1 MKIYRFLSKVKFL
14 NSYSIK
20 LLFIAVVG
28 IHIPLIGLAIFLSS
42 RLAANINTEQVFL
55 LTFGL
60 TFLASALSLYIL
72 NEMVVPVKR
81 AKNALRTYMTERKLP
96 HLPTHYTDEVGVLM
110 RSVQKTLESLDDLIK
125 EKQDM
130 MALIS
135 HDLRSPISTTISL
148 AELIKLENKD
158 EEIHDYCDKIIEQ
171 NEKQLH
177 LIQTVLNMLRQD
189 HFYVEEAEKYPH
201 QLTDL
206 ISKAVRSL
214 EVDLTQKNISLINEV
229 PAALE
234 VKVQQDTFLQVLINI
249 IHNAIK
255 FSPRNSPITVSAQR
269 LGKKINIQIQDYGI
283 GFESEKDQ
291 EKVFERF
298 TSLRR
303 EGTEG
308 EPTTGIGLYLCK
320 KILQRHKGEI
330 YLTSEGS
337 HKGSTF
343 HIILPV

>member
-42 RLAANINTEQVFL
+42 HLAANINTQQVFL

-60 TFLASALSLYIL
+60 TFLASAFSLFIL
-72 NEMVVPVKR
+72 NEMVVPVKK
-81 AKNALRTYMTERKLP
+81 AKNALRAYLTERKLP
-96 HLPTHYTDEVGVLM
+96 NLPIHYNDEVGVLM
-110 RSVQKTLESLDDLIK
+110 FSVQKTLESLDDLIM

-130 MALIS
+130 MALLS

-148 AELIKLENKD
+148 AELIKLENND
-158 EEIHDYCDKIIEQ
+158 QEIHDYCNKIIEQ

-177 LIQTVLNMLRQD
+177 LVQTVLNMLRQD
-189 HFYVEEAEKYPH
+189 HFYIEEAEKYQQ
-201 QLTDL
+201 QLSDL
-206 ISKAVRSL
+206 VNKAERSV
-214 EVDLTQKNISLINEV
+214 EVDLKHKHISLINEI
-229 PAALE
+229 PKDLE
-234 VKVQQDTFLQVLINI
+234 IKVQQDTFTQVLINV

-255 FSPRNSPITVSAQR
+255 FSPRNSQIVLRAQQ
-269 LGKKINIQIQDYGI
+269 LNKEVHIEIQDFGI

-298 TSLRR
+298 TSLKR

-320 KILQRHKGEI
+320 KIIQRHGGEI
-330 YLTSEGS
+330 YASSEGRN
-337 HKGSTF
+337 KGSTF
-343 HIILPV
+343 HIILPA